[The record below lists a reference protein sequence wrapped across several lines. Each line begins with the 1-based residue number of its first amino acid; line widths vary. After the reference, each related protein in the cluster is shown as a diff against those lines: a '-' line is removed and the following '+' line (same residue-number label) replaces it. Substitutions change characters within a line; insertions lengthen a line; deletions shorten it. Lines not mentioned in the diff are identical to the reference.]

1 VGHFREYFR
10 MLMPE
15 DFRWDTGL
23 LCTLKV
29 VWGKLNSMMNL
40 SSSTKNNSWDILFVF
55 TVKAAVK

>member
-1 VGHFREYFR
+1 